1 MVRVSVL
8 MPVYR
13 TNEEYLR
20 EAISSIL
27 AQTYSD
33 FEFLILDDCPEDDR
47 ELIVK
52 SYKDRRIKYLRN
64 ETNMGISESRNKLV
78 DMARGEYLAV
88 MDHDDVSLPERLE
101 KQVDYLDAHPDVGV
115 VGCWTDV
122 FPDNK
127 GLYFP
132 SDDFKIK
139 SLMMNICAVVHPS
152 SMLRKSVLIENKI
165 RYEKEYSPA
174 EDYKLWCSLMEF
186 TRFYNISEVLFRYR
200 SHDHRTSV
208 LQKKDNER
216 SHGRNS
222 RNYAK

>member
-64 ETNMGISESRNKLV
+64 KTNMGISESRNKLV
-78 DMARGEYLAV
+78 DMARGEY
-88 MDHDDVSLPERLE
+88 
-101 KQVDYLDAHPDVGV
+101 V
-115 VGCWTDV
+115 VI
-122 FPDNK
+122 
-127 GLYFP
+127 L
-132 SDDFKIK
+132 
-139 SLMMNICAVVHPS
+139 
-152 SMLRKSVLIENKI
+152 
-165 RYEKEYSPA
+165 
-174 EDYKLWCSLMEF
+174 
-186 TRFYNISEVLFRYR
+186 FYVCHCIS
-200 SHDHRTSV
+200 
-208 LQKKDNER
+208 
-216 SHGRNS
+216 
-222 RNYAK
+222 

>member
-101 KQVDYLDAHPDVGV
+101 KQVNYLDAHPDVGV

-122 FPDNK
+122 FPDKK
-127 GLYFP
+127 GYIFLQMTL
-132 SDDFKIK
+132 K
-139 SLMMNICAVVHPS
+139 S
-152 SMLRKSVLIENKI
+152 
-165 RYEKEYSPA
+165 
-174 EDYKLWCSLMEF
+174 SL
-186 TRFYNISEVLFRYR
+186 
-200 SHDHRTSV
+200 
-208 LQKKDNER
+208 
-216 SHGRNS
+216 
-222 RNYAK
+222 

>member
-101 KQVDYLDAHPDVGV
+101 KQVNYSGCLLLWIICRCLDDPKALKICKRIIKFAPEIILRRFGR
-115 VGCWTDV
+115 GGKRFWTERKMWW
-122 FPDNK
+122 PQRT
-127 GLYFP
+127 
-132 SDDFKIK
+132 
-139 SLMMNICAVVHPS
+139 
-152 SMLRKSVLIENKI
+152 LR
-165 RYEKEYSPA
+165 
-174 EDYKLWCSLMEF
+174 
-186 TRFYNISEVLFRYR
+186 LFCL
-200 SHDHRTSV
+200 V
-208 LQKKDNER
+208 
-216 SHGRNS
+216 
-222 RNYAK
+222 

>member
-101 KQVDYLDAHPDVGV
+101 KQMLILMLALLGVGQM
-115 VGCWTDV
+115 
-122 FPDNK
+122 FFLIIK
-127 GLYFP
+127 GYIFLQMTL
-132 SDDFKIK
+132 K
-139 SLMMNICAVVHPS
+139 S
-152 SMLRKSVLIENKI
+152 
-165 RYEKEYSPA
+165 
-174 EDYKLWCSLMEF
+174 SL
-186 TRFYNISEVLFRYR
+186 
-200 SHDHRTSV
+200 
-208 LQKKDNER
+208 
-216 SHGRNS
+216 
-222 RNYAK
+222 